1 MVVSLWVLAL
11 YVVALHA
18 RRPVHFNSSSV
29 EKLSQSKQNSSEK
42 AESTGHLSLLEATQ
56 TSFHASYKSL
66 AFRASII
73 SEKEAKSAL
82 YTVPSNENLF
92 RLETTPSGKIF
103 QFLDKPEIIVNTSMA
118 GSLDSHTD
126 KLYPLI
132 QEYSSR
138 PEMAHIRLL
147 SKSLGEQGMDGS
159 KYPIALWLHRLAAAS
174 PKPSVEHGSEEASFL
189 ERRTKGAAQI
199 DSFQKALSGKSF
211 LLNKKKAPSL
221 VYTGEYTTVPCSRCG
236 NPCFGLCGQG
246 CDCWDWVCGDC
257 ETHQGCWEHDCY
269 CSCRGLTNSRCV
281 QLMAHV
287 NTCNDILCARKY
299 CSQDPKVIHTSC

>member
-189 ERRTKGAAQI
+189 ERYKCLHQYAGDIRSLPGQSIQCIYFTW
-199 DSFQKALSGKSF
+199 SNVHALMTRKCLRYDADRNRDIGHNGRIY
-211 LLNKKKAPSL
+211 LNLIPK
-221 VYTGEYTTVPCSRCG
+221 ED
-236 NPCFGLCGQG
+236 QG
-246 CDCWDWVCGDC
+246 C
-257 ETHQGCWEHDCY
+257 
-269 CSCRGLTNSRCV
+269 RANR
-281 QLMAHV
+281 
-287 NTCNDILCARKY
+287 
-299 CSQDPKVIHTSC
+299 